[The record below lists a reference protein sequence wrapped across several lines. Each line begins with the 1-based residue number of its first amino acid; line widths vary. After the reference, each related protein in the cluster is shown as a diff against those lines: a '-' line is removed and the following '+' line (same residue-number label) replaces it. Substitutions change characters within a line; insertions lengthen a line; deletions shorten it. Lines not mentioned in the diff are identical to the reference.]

1 MLCSKQYNL
10 AMKAWK
16 NNLITLTILIFIS
29 NAGITSVLAFL
40 PFYIREVGVPAGQS
54 LEFWSSM
61 IYSIS
66 FVFICL
72 MGPVWGM
79 VGDRYG
85 HKININ
91 RALVGITI
99 VFILMAFAR
108 SVYDLFFLRLLF
120 GILVGYYPA
129 SMALM
134 SNMSP
139 KDKLGV
145 TLGTLQTSAVAGGI
159 AGPFIGGILADTVGY
174 RTVFLVIGGAHL
186 VCLMISMLFITENK
200 IVVSNE
206 EKANIFDNLKY
217 VFKSG
222 LLRTMFISILAMQV
236 SLFIVQPVFSLFIE
250 QLDKGATQ
258 HISSLTG
265 IIFAS
270 TAVSQFLFT
279 PFWGKKG
286 DKEGYNNI
294 LVKSLLYA
302 GVFSLLQVIVQ
313 TTNQLLLIRIMFG
326 IFVAGVIPSAY
337 TIMAKNTPLK
347 KKGVVFGLSSSAGA
361 IGGAIGSLSGGLVAV
376 MFGLRSVF
384 VLSGAFLIVTSIFIL
399 QKKQEQPKD

>member
-1 MLCSKQYNL
+1 MSS
-10 AMKAWK
+10 WK
-16 NNLITLTILIFIS
+16 KNLITLSVIIFIS

-40 PFYIREVGVPAGQS
+40 PFFIREVGTPAGQS

-61 IYSIS
+61 IYSVS

-79 VGDRYG
+79 VGDKYG

-91 RALVGITI
+91 RALIGITI
-99 VFILMAFAR
+99 VFTLMVFAR

-159 AGPFIGGILADTVGY
+159 AGPLIGGVLADLVGY
-174 RTVFLVIGGAHL
+174 REVFLIIAAAHL
-186 VCLMISMLFITENK
+186 ICVIASMWFITDSK
-200 IVVSNE
+200 TTAPKE
-206 EKANIFDNLKY
+206 EKVSFFDNVKY
-217 VFKSG
+217 VLNSG
-222 LLRTMFISILAMQV
+222 PLRTMFIAVLAMQV
-236 SLFIVQPVFSLFIE
+236 SLFIIQPVFSLFVE
-250 QLDKGATQ
+250 LLAKGVTLRIA
-258 HISSLTG
+258 SLTG

-286 DKEGYNNI
+286 DREGYNNI

-302 GVFSLLQVIVQ
+302 GIFSLLQFVAQ
-313 TTNQLLLIRIMFG
+313 TPNQLLFIRVMFG
-326 IFVAGVIPSAY
+326 VFVAGIIPSAY
-337 TIMAKNTPLK
+337 TIMAKNTSLD
-347 KKGVVFGLSSSAGA
+347 KKGVVFGLASSAGA
-361 IGGAIGSLSGGLVAV
+361 IGGAVGSLSGGLVAV
-376 MFGLRSVF
+376 MFGIRSVF
-384 VLSGAFLIVTSIFIL
+384 IFSGAFLIITSLFII
-399 QKKQEQPKD
+399 QKKKK